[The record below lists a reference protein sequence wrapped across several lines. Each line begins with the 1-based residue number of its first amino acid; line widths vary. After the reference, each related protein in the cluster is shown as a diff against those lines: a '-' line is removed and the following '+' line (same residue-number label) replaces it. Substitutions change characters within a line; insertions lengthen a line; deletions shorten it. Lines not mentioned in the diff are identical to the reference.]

1 MREASR
7 GNLSGI
13 HGPLSRLFRVPQ
25 QYAVAIE
32 TAMGAAMQNIVV
44 GTEQDAKAAIRL
56 LKQRD
61 AGRATF
67 LPLSTIRGSLLEEPS
82 LEACPGFVGVAASL
96 CSCEEEYEGVLNS
109 VLGRIA
115 IAEDL
120 DSAVAIARRFRYRFR
135 IVTLDG
141 QVVNT
146 GGSLTGGSLARN
158 SGELD
163 LAGNDSW

>member
-1 MREASR
+1 M
-7 GNLSGI
+7 
-13 HGPLSRLFRVPQ
+13 
-25 QYAVAIE
+25 
-32 TAMGAAMQNIVV
+32 
-44 GTEQDAKAAIRL
+44 
-56 LKQRD
+56 
-61 AGRATF
+61 
-67 LPLSTIRGSLLEEPS
+67 LEEPS
-82 LEACPGFVGVAASL
+82 LEACLGFVGVAASL

-158 SGELD
+158 SGLLSRASEIVRIREKAAAMEEKAQASAARLKDLLSEAATAEAELSTARGELSAVQED
-163 LAGNDSW
+163 RFRVDSEKSVWKRNWKRLNAIYRN